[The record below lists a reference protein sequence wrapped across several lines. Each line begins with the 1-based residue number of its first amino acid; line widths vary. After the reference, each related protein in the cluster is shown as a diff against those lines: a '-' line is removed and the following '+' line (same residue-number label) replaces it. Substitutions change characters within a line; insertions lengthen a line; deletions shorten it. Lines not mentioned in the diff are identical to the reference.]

1 MFNKARP
8 ARDAFTFS
16 LGGVSTIG
24 SFVAPTAIADDRINR
39 IRDEQL
45 QRNCNN
51 RASKSGTAVF
61 RRPHVA
67 IGLPHVAI
75 GLPHA
80 AIGC

>member
-16 LGGVSTIG
+16 LGGMATIA
-24 SFVAPTAIADDRINR
+24 SFAAPTAIADDRINR

-45 QRNCNN
+45 QRNCNK
-51 RASKSGTAVF
+51 RASESSSTVF

-67 IGLPHVAI
+67 IGF
-75 GLPHA
+75 PHA
-80 AIGC
+80 AIGCCS